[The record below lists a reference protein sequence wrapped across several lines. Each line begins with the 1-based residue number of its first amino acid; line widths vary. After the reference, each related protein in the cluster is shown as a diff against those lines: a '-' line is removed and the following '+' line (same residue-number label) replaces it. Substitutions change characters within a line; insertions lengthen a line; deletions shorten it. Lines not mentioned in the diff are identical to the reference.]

1 MSHDTKITSIA
12 QENDRLEVENKTLQ
26 QQWREAEELLRNM
39 KREQENIGLLRK
51 HLMVVENGE
60 RRGAIPD
67 HVLTSVASRSEN
79 RAEREDSGPCKAG

>member
-26 QQWREAEELLRNM
+26 QQSREAEELLRNM
-39 KREQENIGLLRK
+39 KREEENIGLLRK

-60 RRGAIPD
+60 
-67 HVLTSVASRSEN
+67 SR
-79 RAEREDSGPCKAG
+79 AGGQFQITF

>member
-1 MSHDTKITSIA
+1 MSHDTKIISIA

-26 QQWREAEELLRNM
+26 QQSREAEELLRNM

-60 RRGAIPD
+60 
-67 HVLTSVASRSEN
+67 SR
-79 RAEREDSGPCKAG
+79 AGGQFQITF

>member
-26 QQWREAEELLRNM
+26 QQSREAEELLRNM
-39 KREQENIGLLRK
+39 KREEENIGLLRK

-60 RRGAIPD
+60 RR
-67 HVLTSVASRSEN
+67 
-79 RAEREDSGPCKAG
+79 AGGQFQITF

>member
-1 MSHDTKITSIA
+1 MSHDTKIISIA

-26 QQWREAEELLRNM
+26 QQSREAEELLRNM

-60 RRGAIPD
+60 RRGAIAD

-79 RAEREDSGPCKAG
+79 RAEREDS

>member
-26 QQWREAEELLRNM
+26 QQSREAEELLRNM
-39 KREQENIGLLRK
+39 KREEENIGLLRK

-79 RAEREDSGPCKAG
+79 RAEREDSRPREAG

>member
-26 QQWREAEELLRNM
+26 QQSREAEELLRNM
-39 KREQENIGLLRK
+39 KREEENIGLLRK

-60 RRGAIPD
+60 SRAGRQFQ
-67 HVLTSVASRSEN
+67 LTF
-79 RAEREDSGPCKAG
+79 

>member
-39 KREQENIGLLRK
+39 KREEENIGLLRK

-60 RRGAIPD
+60 
-67 HVLTSVASRSEN
+67 SR
-79 RAEREDSGPCKAG
+79 AGGQFQITF

>member
-26 QQWREAEELLRNM
+26 QQSREAEELLRNM
-39 KREQENIGLLRK
+39 KREEENIGLLRK

-60 RRGAIPD
+60 RRGQFQI
-67 HVLTSVASRSEN
+67 TF
-79 RAEREDSGPCKAG
+79 

>member
-26 QQWREAEELLRNM
+26 QQSREAEELLRNM

-60 RRGAIPD
+60 
-67 HVLTSVASRSEN
+67 SR
-79 RAEREDSGPCKAG
+79 AGGQFQITF

>member
-26 QQWREAEELLRNM
+26 QQSREAEELLRNM
-39 KREQENIGLLRK
+39 KREEENIGLLRK

-60 RRGAIPD
+60 NRGAIPY
-67 HVLTSVASRSEN
+67 HVLTSVTSRSEN
-79 RAEREDSGPCKAG
+79 RAEREDSRPCEAG